1 MLGVLTT
8 EVFEKFFDYINT
20 PTNARV
26 QLEDGGKPFFPA
38 EAFAKVQ
45 AELDVVVVGPHEL
58 VPWMLLQTRVSNQL
72 TELSPIVRWTL
83 TNSE

>member
-45 AELDVVVVGPHEL
+45 AELDVVVVGP
-58 VPWMLLQTRVSNQL
+58 PRIS
-72 TELSPIVRWTL
+72 TL
-83 TNSE
+83 DVVTNSRFEPINRTITYRALDANQ